1 MNSLGSVLA
10 SSDRAGTLNDSI
22 TTTLPTGI
30 YYVQVAPFNTGTINY
45 RLNLNIAL
53 DDNAGDT
60 LATAFNLNG
69 PTTTLAGTQIFSDFV
84 AGPGPAS
91 PDPNDFYRFTLLT
104 RTDYSIGLT
113 DLSAD
118 VDVQVMQDLNNN
130 GRVDAGEVIA
140 ASMRGGTSAEAISG
154 SLDAGTY
161 LIQVSPYSLGANP
174 YTLTV
179 TAIPEDGAGN
189 SLADARNVCVLVG
202 DRVFNDF
209 VGTVD
214 RDDFYRFVL
223 PTTSN
228 FQLTLTDLQGDA
240 DVLLLDSAGNLI
252 NFAIAGGTTSEVIS
266 QQLAAGTYFVQIYP
280 FLNSN
285 TNYRLSLSASPASES
300 PRPPLGDNVLAG
312 ATDLGEL
319 TTPRTLTDFVG
330 STDTSDFYR
339 FTLSSDRTVGTF
351 LSGLSAD
358 ADVQLIQDLN
368 NNGIVDVGEV
378 LGRSIRAGTASEAIF
393 TNLTAGTYFVQ
404 VYPYSGNTN
413 YTLELVPSVD
423 GAGSTLA
430 TAADLSGLTGT
441 RTVTDV
447 IGAIDPNDFYRFSVD
462 TLSSLD
468 LSLNGR
474 DAAAS
479 LQLIQDRNANGLVD
493 TDEVLAATTRRVG
506 DFGPSEL
513 SAVLDPSS
521 YFVRVLPS
529 ENQNTRYDLALTVNG
544 LIADGAGNTL
554 GTARPVGTLSDT
566 PITFRDFVGTADPD
580 DYYQFTVA
588 GNSTVNLFV
597 NGLVAD
603 ADVRLIRDANN
614 NGIVD
619 AGEVV
624 AISER
629 AGSNTE
635 ALNVSLTEGTYFLQ
649 VYSFLGTNNTFYNL
663 SLSAAAGSAFN
674 SQSGYGLVNAAAA
687 VARAI
692 GESTP
697 FAEQPTFGDANHWG
711 VNLVNAPEVWAR
723 NYTGQGVTVAV
734 IDSGVDY
741 THFDLDSNIWINTG
755 EIPGNGRDDDGNGF
769 IDDVRGW
776 DFVDRDND
784 PMDGEGHGTH
794 VAGTIAAENNGQ
806 GITGVAYNA
815 RIMPIRVLDNTG
827 SGSYNDVV
835 QGIFYAVNNGANII
849 NLSLGGGFSQALI
862 DAIQFAVSRSVTVV
876 IAAGNEYASQPGFPA
891 NQVATSGIAVGAI
904 DINRTLAD
912 FSNRAGNVPL
922 TYVVAPGAGVYSTT
936 PNNTFSVLSGTSM
949 AAPHVAGVVALML
962 SANGGLTPAQVA
974 SILTATSDPS
984 TVRA

>member
-1 MNSLGSVLA
+1 M
-10 SSDRAGTLNDSI
+10 
-22 TTTLPTGI
+22 
-30 YYVQVAPFNTGTINY
+30 
-45 RLNLNIAL
+45 
-53 DDNAGDT
+53 
-60 LATAFNLNG
+60 
-69 PTTTLAGTQIFSDFV
+69 
-84 AGPGPAS
+84 
-91 PDPNDFYRFTLLT
+91 
-104 RTDYSIGLT
+104 
-113 DLSAD
+113 
-118 VDVQVMQDLNNN
+118 
-130 GRVDAGEVIA
+130 
-140 ASMRGGTSAEAISG
+140 
-154 SLDAGTY
+154 
-161 LIQVSPYSLGANP
+161 
-174 YTLTV
+174 
-179 TAIPEDGAGN
+179 
-189 SLADARNVCVLVG
+189 
-202 DRVFNDF
+202 
-209 VGTVD
+209 
-214 RDDFYRFVL
+214 
-223 PTTSN
+223 
-228 FQLTLTDLQGDA
+228 
-240 DVLLLDSAGNLI
+240 
-252 NFAIAGGTTSEVIS
+252 
-266 QQLAAGTYFVQIYP
+266 
-280 FLNSN
+280 
-285 TNYRLSLSASPASES
+285 
-300 PRPPLGDNVLAG
+300 
-312 ATDLGEL
+312 
-319 TTPRTLTDFVG
+319 G
-330 STDTSDFYR
+330 STDTADFYR

-378 LGRSIRAGTASEAIF
+378 LGRSIRAGAASEAIF

-413 YTLELVPSVD
+413 YTLELVTSVD

-430 TAADLSGLTGT
+430 TAADLGGLTGT

-462 TLSSLD
+462 TLSSLN
-468 LSLNGR
+468 LSLNGV

-513 SAVLDPSS
+513 SAVLDPGS
-521 YFVRVLPS
+521 YFVRVLPF

-566 PITFRDFVGTADPD
+566 PITFRDFVGAADPD

-614 NGIVD
+614 NGVVD

-635 ALNVSLTEGTYFLQ
+635 ALNVPLTEGTYFLQ

-663 SLSAAAGSAFN
+663 SLSAAATGSAFN

-835 QGIFYAVNNGANII
+835 QGIFYAVNNGANVI

-862 DAIQFAVSRSVTVV
+862 DALQFAVSRSVTVV

-974 SILTATSDPS
+974 SILTATSDPA